1 MTNKKTAATRK
12 GVISGESQLLPSLSI
27 QRVPFNATVDSRMR
41 TLKARTGITPNVLAR
56 LGFCL
61 SLEEP
66 GIPADPFQSEESARE
81 INRNTLVGS
90 FDVVFTALLRTWVS
104 CSMAQHTV
112 GQKEFDDLFV
122 AHMNRG
128 FELISARM
136 RSLAD
141 LQNIVPQF

>member
-1 MTNKKTAATRK
+1 
-12 GVISGESQLLPSLSI
+12 
-27 QRVPFNATVDSRMR
+27 MR

-66 GIPADPFQSEESARE
+66 GVPADPFQSEETGRE
-81 INRNTLVGS
+81 INRNTLVGA
-90 FDVVFTALLRTWVS
+90 FEVTFTALLRTWVS
-104 CSMAQHTV
+104 CNLADAEI
-112 GQKEFDDLFV
+112 GQKEFDALFV

-141 LQNIVPQF
+141 LRNIIPRS